1 MRIPIAGALL
11 LIVAAPLASA
21 AGEIYGTARPPAPNL
36 EIRVICGDQSQNA
49 FADPRGAYRLYV
61 PRQGECKLSVRRG
74 SGAWSDPLTI
84 HTSER
89 PARYDFQIQGTRLER
104 Q

>member
-11 LIVAAPLASA
+11 IVAIPLAAA
-21 AGEIYGTARPPAPNL
+21 AGDIYGTAKPPASNL
-36 EIRVICGDQSQNA
+36 EVRVACGDQSQTA
-49 FADPRGAYRLYV
+49 FADPRGAYRLFV
-61 PRQGECKLSVRRG
+61 PRQGECRLSVRRG
-74 SGAWSDPLTI
+74 SGPWSEPLTI
-84 HTSER
+84 HSSER